1 MRRTFYFVVLVLA
14 AGLMMS
20 GCRSLITP
28 PTPFE
33 VYDLGPGYAGDD
45 VPRLVPSRVELAS
58 PTWLSTTAMQY
69 RLDYLPVAPR
79 EAYSQSRWA
88 GQPGEML
95 ERLVEAGLSREAT
108 QGSHCRLLLD
118 LDDFVQRFDEAAR
131 SRSEVAVRARLIAP
145 QRESV
150 LARESFRISVNA
162 STSDAPG
169 GVEAHREAATL
180 LVGEIFVWL
189 NTLAEDE
196 DAYIVRRCLGPWR
209 ELERAR

>member
-1 MRRTFYFVVLVLA
+1 MRRTFYFVVVLLA
-14 AGLMMS
+14 AGLLTS

-33 VYDLGPGYAGDD
+33 IYDLGPGYAGND
-45 VPRLVPSRVELAS
+45 VPLLVPSRVELVS
-58 PTWLSTTAMQY
+58 PTWLATTAMQY

-88 GQPGEML
+88 GHPGEML

-118 LDDFVQRFDEAAR
+118 LDDFVQRFDEAAH
-131 SRSEVAVRARLIAP
+131 SRSEVAVRARLLAP

-150 LARESFRISVNA
+150 LARESFRISVEA
-162 STSDAPG
+162 PTPDAAG
-169 GVEAHREAATL
+169 GVEAHRQAATQ
-180 LVGEIFVWL
+180 LVDEVFVWL
-189 NTLAEDE
+189 NTLAADE
-196 DAYIVRRCLGPWR
+196 EAYIVRRCLGPWR
-209 ELERAR
+209 ELERVR